1 VSKSFLSRTGRVSR
15 AVDDFS
21 LNIER
26 GEFLCLLGPSGCG
39 KTTILT
45 MLAGF
50 DHPTTG
56 DIFLEGKRV
65 KDPSRDRGVVF
76 QGDDSLYPWLTAQEN
91 VEFGLRMQKMP
102 IEQRHAKALSML
114 KMVGLFGHHEKYPH
128 ELSGGMKQRIQI
140 ARALVNEPK
149 MLLMDEPFGALDAQ
163 TRNIM
168 QRELRKIWQ
177 ATQTTIV
184 FITHDVDEALRDA
197 DVVMALRV
205 QRERMDSGL
214 LPSLREYSR
223 EWGITR
229 GRIAK
234 ARFGALVMHPGP
246 MNEGVEISPEVA
258 YGPQS
263 VIEAQVTNGVAVR
276 MAVMYL
282 LAGGRAGPAV

>member
-1 VSKSFLSRTGRVSR
+1 MFIEIQNVSKSFLSRTGRVSR

-102 IEQRHAKALSML
+102 TEQRHAKALSML

-184 FITHDVDEALRDA
+184 FITHDVDEAILLGTK
-197 DVVMALRV
+197 VGVMTA
-205 QRERMDSGL
+205 G
-214 LPSLREYSR
+214 PGGTLREVISVNATP
-223 EWGITR
+223 EWERSDPNYMACYDKVHKMIR
-229 GRIAK
+229 D
-234 ARFGALVMHPGP
+234 
-246 MNEGVEISPEVA
+246 EVA
-258 YGPQS
+258 KS
-263 VIEAQVTNGVAVR
+263 VSQLGQTA
-276 MAVMYL
+276 
-282 LAGGRAGPAV
+282 